1 MAFPIVP
8 VAIGAGVVYVFR
20 DKIKDFLGIKPAGY
34 SAQLGGVPQGAPYMI
49 DANMPDFN
57 KAEFHNAYTTV
68 NDKTTLLDIANVYQ
82 SLGYP
87 IAAQLLRDKASRL

>member
-1 MAFPIVP
+1 MAFPVVP
-8 VAIGAGVVYVFR
+8 VVVGAGVAYIFR
-20 DKIKDFLGIKPAGY
+20 DKIKELLGIKPEGY

-57 KAEFHNAYTTV
+57 KVEFNNAYMNV
-68 NDKTTLLDIANVYQ
+68 NDKTALLDIANVYQ

-87 IAAQLLRDKASRL
+87 IAAQLMRDKASRL